1 MKKLIAIVIA
11 FAAISFVSCQSNVEQ
26 IEQTGLKP
34 RLVVL
39 TDIGDSAVEPDDNES
54 AVRLMSYADRF
65 EIEAICCTVGWNCDP
80 YPAEWSEYLF
90 NVFDGYEV
98 DVHNLMK
105 RSGQEG
111 FLPLE
116 QERGRQ
122 ALGYWPS
129 VEYIRSRAMLGSSR
143 AGIGV
148 IGEGN
153 DSPGSDMLIK
163 LADEDDDRPIY
174 VCAWGSG
181 NTLSQ
186 AIWRVQQTR
195 TPEEVKAFVRKF
207 RLYTITDQ
215 DMVYG
220 MRNNRAYSSHMWL
233 RREFADDLILVWDE
247 CAWLNQNNLG
257 VAGWALY
264 QEHVQG
270 HGKMG
275 REAYPDYLWGVE
287 GDTPSFL
294 NAMPNGLNDPDD
306 PTQVGWGGVHEFAVS
321 PDRETYAWTNYWEP
335 LRSISNA
342 YEHKFYPDEF
352 NDFAARMQWAD
363 EGVGNHNPV
372 VVIDGTAGPAPVR
385 MTVPVGRRVRFDASG
400 TWDPDGDNLTFYW
413 WFQHFPFRPEGSSL
427 RDSSSSLRG
436 RSSESPTVVSA
447 LHPSAPEIK
456 GYTSPCASMVFSEPG
471 EYHLVCEVHDDGE
484 FTLPAYRRVI
494 ITVE

>member
-1 MKKLIAIVIA
+1 MKNSMLIV
-11 FAAISFVSCQSNVEQ
+11 FAAAAVASVACSNSSER

-39 TDIGDSAVEPDDNES
+39 TDIGPAEVEPDDNES
-54 AVRLMSYADRF
+54 AVRLLAYADRF

-80 YPAEWSEYLF
+80 YPAEWSDYLY
-90 NVFDGYEV
+90 NVIDGYEV

-111 FLPLE
+111 FLAPE
-116 QERGRQ
+116 QEQGRQ

-129 VEYIRSRAMLGSSR
+129 ADYVRSRSMPGSPC

-153 DSPGSDMLIK
+153 DSQGSDMLIK

-174 VCAWGSG
+174 VCAWGSA
-181 NTLSQ
+181 NTLAQ
-186 AIWRVQQTR
+186 AVWRVQQTR
-195 TPEEVKAFVRKF
+195 TPDEFKAFLHKF

-220 MRNNRAYSSHMWL
+220 MRNNRSYSSHMWL

-257 VAGWALY
+257 VAGWDLY
-264 QEHVQG
+264 AEHIQG

-294 NAMPNGLNDPDD
+294 NCMPNGLNDPDD

-321 PDRETYAWTNYWEP
+321 PDRETWAWTNYWEP

-363 EGVGNHNPV
+363 EGSGNHNPV

-385 MTVPVGRRVRFDASG
+385 MTVPAGRRVRFDASG
-400 TWDPDGDNLTFYW
+400 SWDPDGDNLTFYW
-413 WFQHFPFRPEGSSL
+413 WFQKFPGRPESPSL
-427 RDSSSSLRG
+427 RGSSSLLSG
-436 RSSESPTVVSA
+436 NSSASPTAVSA
-447 LHPSAPEIK
+447 
-456 GYTSPCASMVFSEPG
+456 VFTEPG
-471 EYHLVCEVHDDGE
+471 EYHLICEVHDDGN
-484 FTLPAYRRVI
+484 FTLPAYRRII